1 MTQEFEDI
9 NFGESKYLFKE
20 QARKLDEIG
29 PMHYMIL
36 KLEDSEDFE
45 DRINLIR
52 NIESMIRLSR
62 PVVQLFLMKLDSHIL
77 VSKILMGESN
87 SQT

>member
-1 MTQEFEDI
+1 M
-9 NFGESKYLFKE
+9 NFGDGKYLFKE
-20 QARKLDEIG
+20 NARKLSQIG

-36 KLEDSEDFE
+36 KLEESEDFE

-62 PVVQLFLMKLDSHIL
+62 PIIQLFLMKLDSHIL
-77 VSKILMGESN
+77 VSKILLGESN